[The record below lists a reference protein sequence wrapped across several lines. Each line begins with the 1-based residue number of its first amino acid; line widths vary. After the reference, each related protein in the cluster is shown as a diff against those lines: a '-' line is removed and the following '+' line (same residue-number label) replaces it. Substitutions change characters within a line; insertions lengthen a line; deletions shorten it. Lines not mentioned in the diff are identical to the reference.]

1 MLKQRIITAVI
12 LIPLALLGVFAL
24 SPFFFSLFVGGIVL
38 LAGWEWANLA
48 GLTQPPAR
56 LAYVAGLV
64 LALFGSQYLPLQMIL
79 VLAVLIWLA
88 ALMLVLTYPGSAIFW
103 RHRSLKLIVG
113 LMVLVPAWNC
123 LVWLKEAENSS
134 WLIVYLFA
142 LIWGADIGAYFFG
155 KRFGKHKLAAKVSPG
170 KSWEGVYGAIAVTT
184 LVAIGAG
191 VVQQKSFAQL
201 MVMVLFAWLIVTVS
215 VLGDLLESMFK
226 RERGVKD
233 SSNLLPGHGGVMD
246 RIDSLTAAIPVFC
259 ISLLVTGL

>member
-1 MLKQRIITAVI
+1 M
-12 LIPLALLGVFAL
+12 PLALLGVFAL
-24 SPFFFSLFVGGIVL
+24 SPFYFSLFVGGVVL

-48 GLTQPPAR
+48 GLTEMPAR
-56 LAYVAGLV
+56 LAYVLGLA
-64 LALFGSQYLPLQMIL
+64 LALFGSQFLPLMS
-79 VLAVLIWLA
+79 VLSLAIVVWLA
-88 ALMLVLTYPGSAIFW
+88 ALGLVLTYPTSTTVW
-103 RHRSLKLIVG
+103 QHRSLKLIVG
-113 LMVLVPAWNC
+113 LMVLVPAWSC
-123 LVWLKEAENSS
+123 LVWLKKADNSS

-170 KSWEGVYGAIAVTT
+170 KSWEGVYGALAVTT
-184 LVAIGAG
+184 LVAIGFG
-191 VVQQKSFAQL
+191 LGQHKSFPQVA
-201 MVMVLFAWLIVTVS
+201 VMVLFAWLIVAVS